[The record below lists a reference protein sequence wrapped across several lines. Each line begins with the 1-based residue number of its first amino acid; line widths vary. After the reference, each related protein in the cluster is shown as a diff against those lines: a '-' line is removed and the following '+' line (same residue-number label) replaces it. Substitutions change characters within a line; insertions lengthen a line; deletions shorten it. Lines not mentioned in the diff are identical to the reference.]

1 MRVRIRHEITQS
13 FEPGTRN
20 AAVTLH
26 LSPRSHEGQFIQRW
40 VLDVDC
46 DNRLY
51 AHQDAFGNQCHT
63 FSVDGPTDTLT
74 VIAEGE
80 VETQDT
86 TGIVRGTVERLPAQL
101 YLRQT
106 ELTQPGDA
114 ISAFVEGLDLGSEPD
129 TLTRL
134 HALMVAIH
142 ETVREGE
149 GPAGAEPL
157 SAEAALEAKLACS
170 GGITHLFTAAARL
183 AGLPARHVSGYFAL
197 DEVGT
202 TRQWAEACVPKIG
215 WIAFDSGKNLCATDN
230 YVRLAVGLD
239 ATSVAPLRAM
249 GLRQQEVVSAR
260 EPRSRRQAESQ
271 AQS

>member
-13 FEPGTRN
+13 FEPDTRN

-46 DNRLY
+46 DSRLY
-51 AHQDAFGNQCHT
+51 GHEDAFGNLCHT
-63 FSVDGPTDTLT
+63 FSVDGPADTLT
-74 VIAEGE
+74 VIAQGE
-80 VETQDT
+80 VETRDT
-86 TGIVRGTVERLPAQL
+86 TGVVRGTVERLPPEV

-106 ELTQPGDA
+106 ELTHPGEA
-114 ISAFVEGLDLGSEPD
+114 IHAFVEELDLKARPD
-129 TLTRL
+129 PLSRL

-142 ETVREGE
+142 EAVREGE
-149 GPAGAEPL
+149 GPAVAEPL
-157 SAEAALEAKLACS
+157 TAEAALEAKLACAA
-170 GGITHLFTAAARL
+170 GISPLFTSAARL

-202 TRQWAEACVPKIG
+202 TRHWAEAYAPEFG
-215 WIAFDSGKNLCATDN
+215 WIAFDSGKNLCATEN
-230 YVRLAVGLD
+230 HVRLSVGLD
-239 ATSVAPLRAM
+239 AVSVAPPRAM
-249 GLRQQEVVSAR
+249 GLRQQEVVSAL
-260 EPRSRRQAESQ
+260 EPRRQAQNQ